1 MFRPVLAPG
10 LQVLRRSRTELQVGL
25 RPALRLPDTEP
36 VRRTLGRLV
45 RGETVDDDPETRDVL
60 AALAPVLVDGAG
72 LVVPDLAPA
81 EVAAIAAR
89 DPAGYQARLAAR
101 RRTRVFVDGSAP
113 GAHPEALLEGTGLDV
128 ADEVGEASVVLL
140 IRVGE
145 IDRADVD
152 SLLRASTPHL
162 LVRLVEGAAVLG
174 PFVEP
179 GRTACLRCL
188 DAHRAVDEPLAGVL
202 VARHLSAAAER
213 QDGVAEPVD
222 STLASLA
229 VAWAV
234 RDLLTHAEGDRPST
248 WSSTVH
254 LAPTLATVSRTE
266 WLRHPACGCSWPQ
279 DFGAPDEQVSRTMK
293 L

>member
-36 VRRTLGRLV
+36 VRRTLDRLV
-45 RGETVDDDPETRDVL
+45 RGEVIDDDPETRRVL
-60 AALAPVLVDGAG
+60 AVLAPVLVDSAG
-72 LVVPDLAPA
+72 LVVPDVAPA

-89 DPAGYQARLAAR
+89 DPAGYQGRLAAR
-101 RRTRVFVDGSAP
+101 RRTRVFLDGSAP
-113 GAHPEALLEGTGLDV
+113 GVRPELMLGSTGLELTDQL
-128 ADEVGEASVVLL
+128 EEASVVLL
-140 IRVGE
+140 IRAGE

-152 SLLRASTPHL
+152 GLLRASTPHL
-162 LVRLVEGAAVLG
+162 LVRLVEAAAVLG

-188 DAHRAVDEPLAGVL
+188 DAHRALDEPLAGML
-202 VARHLSAAAER
+202 VARHLAAAAER

-222 STLASLA
+222 STLATLA
-229 VAWAV
+229 VAWAA
-234 RDLLTHAEGDRPST
+234 RDLLTYAEGDRPST

-266 WLRHPACGCSWPQ
+266 WLRHPACGCSWTPDTGPDQ
-279 DFGAPDEQVSRTMK
+279 GAPR
-293 L
+293 